1 MRRLMR
7 RRAPHI
13 ASVATLC
20 LLAAVR
26 AQAAQW
32 DVSLDL
38 RLVAADAPTSFQDG
52 GLGILRY
59 GDNRDG
65 LQLGRARLALAQD
78 LGEYLTFK
86 VDASAWGQHDRNPVD
101 VTEAY
106 LQLHPYPMGDWRVR
120 VKLGAFYAPISLE
133 NRADGWESPYTL
145 SSSAMNSWVAQE
157 LRTIGTEFKLE
168 WLGTHSGHDFDAGAA
183 FGVYG
188 WNQGAGTALANSG
201 FTISDWQG
209 SLSGRVGL
217 SSGLNGS
224 INEYHQY
231 DSHAGTY
238 LGLDVHYLDRI
249 TLEGLHYDN
258 RADPAA
264 EDEVTDEYAWHTQF
278 NTAGVRAEND
288 SGWTAIVQWMA
299 GRTAVDPEEFGFLRW
314 DFVTRYLLLSKRSG
328 ASTFSARYDDFK
340 VDAAQSFPEGDQ
352 AGHALTLAY
361 RLEPDTHWRFT
372 LEWVRTR
379 GLQENGALFADAAPF
394 ATQSAVQLAIRYAL
408 SSH

>member
-1 MRRLMR
+1 MRLRARLL
-7 RRAPHI
+7 PC
-13 ASVATLC
+13 VAVTWM
-20 LLAAVR
+20 LAAVS

-32 DVSLDL
+32 DVSLDM
-38 RLVAADAPTSFQDG
+38 RLVGADAPTSYLDG

-65 LQLGRARLALAQD
+65 LQLGRARLAVSQD
-78 LGEYLTFK
+78 LGELFTFK
-86 VDASAWGQHDRNPVD
+86 VDASAWGQHDRNPLD

-106 LQLHPYPMGDWRVR
+106 LQLHPYPLGEWRMR

-133 NRADGWESPYTL
+133 NRAEGWESPYTL

-188 WNQGAGTALANSG
+188 WNEGAGTALANSG
-201 FTISDWQG
+201 FTITDWQG
-209 SLSGRVGL
+209 SLFGRVGRPGGL
-217 SSGLNGS
+217 SGA
-224 INEYHQY
+224 IDEYHQY
-231 DSHAGTY
+231 DNRAGTY

-264 EDEVTDEYAWHTQF
+264 EDEVTGRYGWHTRF

-299 GRTAVDPEEFGFLRW
+299 GTTDVAPEEFGFLRW
-314 DFVTRYLLLSKRSG
+314 DFVTRYALLSKRSG
-328 ASTFSARYDDFK
+328 VHTFSARYDDFK
-340 VDAAQSFPEGDQ
+340 VSAEQSYPMGDQ

-361 RLEPDTHWRFT
+361 RLEPGSHWRFT

-379 GLQENGALFADAAPF
+379 GYQANRALLADEAPF
-394 ATQSAVQLAIRYAL
+394 ATQSNVQLAIRYAL